1 MLDTGCWIS
10 AADFSSRI
18 SSSIQYH
25 FFISMELRVKRAPR
39 IDIEITVPGDK
50 SISHRAVIIA
60 ALSNGPCTL
69 RGFLP
74 SEDCMHTVNAMRALG
89 VKIEQ
94 PEPATLIV
102 HGKRRVLTA
111 PKDEIDCGNSGTT
124 MRLLAGLLAGQTFE
138 SRLVGDAGLSRRP
151 MDRVIAP
158 LRQMGANILAE
169 GPEQTP
175 PLRIHGGSLRG
186 IHYRLP
192 IASAQVKSA
201 LLLAGLFAK
210 GKTTV
215 EEPSI
220 TRNHTEL
227 MLNYFLVRTAKDGD
241 GSVSVFGEQVPES
254 RDFTIPGDIS
264 SAAFWLVA
272 AAAQPRGHIL
282 VRDIGL
288 NDTRTG
294 LLGVLLRMGAQVREA
309 VEDVG
314 QLEPRGVVEITGVQ
328 LKGTVIQG
336 KEVPQL
342 IDELPI
348 LAIAGALANGTTI
361 IRHAQ
366 ELRLKESDRIAAIA
380 HNLRTMG
387 AQVAEMTDGL
397 EIHGPAPMRGARL
410 SSFGDHRIAMAFAAA
425 GLFADGETVIQD
437 AECVEIS
444 YPGFSRTIEEFVNP
458 KHAQVS
464 TPVIGSLSLA
474 PMEE

>member
-1 MLDTGCWIS
+1 
-10 AADFSSRI
+10 
-18 SSSIQYH
+18 
-25 FFISMELRVKRAPR
+25 MELRIKRASR

-60 ALSNGPCTL
+60 ALSNGICTL

-89 VKIEQ
+89 IKIEQ
-94 PEPATLIV
+94 PQPDTLIV
-102 HGKRRVLTA
+102 HGKKRVLA
-111 PKDEIDCGNSGTT
+111 PPKKEIDCGNSGTT

-138 SRLVGDAGLSRRP
+138 SRLVGDTALSRRP

-158 LRQMGANILAE
+158 LCQMGANILAE

-175 PLRIHGGSLRG
+175 PLRIRGGSLRG

-192 IASAQVKSA
+192 IASSQVKSA

-215 EEPSI
+215 EEPSP
-220 TRNHTEL
+220 TRNHTE
-227 MLNYFLVRTAKDGD
+227 MMFNYFLVSTAKDGER
-241 GSVSVFGEQVPES
+241 SVTVFGDQVPES

-272 AAAQPRGHIL
+272 AAAQPRGHLL
-282 VRDIGL
+282 VREVGL
-288 NDTRTG
+288 NDTRTA

-309 VEDVG
+309 IEEVD
-314 QLEPRGVVEITGVQ
+314 QLEPRGIVEVTGVP

-336 KEVPQL
+336 REVPQL

-348 LAIAGALANGTTI
+348 LAVAGALANGKTI

-366 ELRLKESDRIAAIA
+366 ELRVKESDRIAAIA

-387 AQVAEMTDGL
+387 AQVTEMNDGL
-397 EIHGPAPMRGARL
+397 EIHGPAPLHGARVA
-410 SSFGDHRIAMAFAAA
+410 SFGDHRIAMAFAIA
-425 GLFADGETVIQD
+425 GLFADGETIVQD
-437 AECVEIS
+437 AECIRES
-444 YPGFSRTIEEFVNP
+444 YPGFEAVLEEFTNP
-458 KHAQVS
+458 KRMQIS
-464 TPVIGSLSLA
+464 TPVIGSLTPA
-474 PMEE
+474 PVEEA